1 MEKEV
6 KEFIEELFLLVH
18 NGDFANGNDEGGIDE
33 GRVRAGEMIDCLDKQ
48 WAKLKVSKTPKQI
61 VSGYHRPV
69 CPKCHCELR
78 PETNGVG
85 ILDMADWG
93 PYELYDAD
101 LWKCPKCGI
110 EVVGGFAFD
119 PISQHFEED
128 FGRMVDSYRQRG
140 LLIENKG

>member
-6 KEFIEELFLLVH
+6 KEFIENLFLLVH
-18 NGDFANGNDEGGIDE
+18 NGDYSNGIEAEGMDE
-33 GRVRAGEMIDCLDKQ
+33 GRVRAGEIMERLEKQ
-48 WAKLKVSKTPKQI
+48 WSKLKASKTPKQL
-61 VSGYHRPV
+61 SGYHRPV

-101 LWKCPKCGI
+101 LWKCPSCGV
-110 EVVGGFAFD
+110 EVVGGFGLNPIAQHYESAFQTLTD
-119 PISQHFEED
+119 
-128 FGRMVDSYRQRG
+128 GYRVKG

>member
-1 MEKEV
+1 MER
-6 KEFIEELFLLVH
+6 EFKVGEAIICPKCGILMTP
-18 NGDFANGNDEGGIDE
+18 AN
-33 GRVRAGEMIDCLDKQ
+33 
-48 WAKLKVSKTPKQI
+48 QI
-61 VSGYHRPV
+61 PRPV

-101 LWKCPKCGI
+101 LWKCPSCGV
-110 EVVGGFAFD
+110 EVVGGFGLN
-119 PISQHFEED
+119 PIAQHYESPFQTLTD
-128 FGRMVDSYRQRG
+128 GYRVKG